1 MKIRL
6 VLCCLLVTFLLFS
19 GAVLSAQDVPPLTIG
34 DLRAALDAI
43 DAADPESQQA
53 MVDALWESLIAGGR
67 VPYVDFNSVMFMYRG
82 EAEVVDWRGDFTN
95 WEYVPELLGRQIG
108 DTDLW
113 VAETALPVNARI
125 EYKIVLDDNAWI
137 LDPANSAEAASG
149 FGPNSELRMPFFAA
163 TDMSADRE
171 ETAKGD
177 TSDLLRFD
185 STVLGYTVGYWVYTP
200 AGYDALDD
208 LPVVYV
214 LDGNDFGDPG
224 MGRIVPVLD
233 TLIADERIVPVVAV
247 LISARDPDT
256 PAINRRED
264 EFLGNREYFKFVAE
278 ELVAEIDAAYD
289 TSTLK
294 QNRAIVGTSYGG
306 LASAFIGVLYPDVF
320 DMVAMYSPALVLQ
333 DVFDTY
339 EAAEVL
345 PARYFIGTGY
355 PGWDNFVP
363 QDALDFIMA
372 QGAQLMFIQ
381 SEEGHSWGMWRA
393 MLDEML
399 IYFFGMRLS
408 E

>member
-6 VLCCLLVTFLLFS
+6 VYCCLLVLFMLC
-19 GAVLSAQDVPPLTIG
+19 GAVVSAQDAPPLIIG

-43 DAADPESQQA
+43 DDAAPASQQA
-53 MVDALWESLIAGGR
+53 MVDDLWDALIAAGR
-67 VPYVDFNSVMFMYRG
+67 VPYVDYNRVMFMYRG

-95 WEYVPELLGRQIG
+95 WEHVPELLGRQIG
-108 DTDLW
+108 GTDLW

-137 LDPANSAEAASG
+137 LDPANPAQAASG
-149 FGPNSELRMPFFAA
+149 FGPNSELRMPYFAT
-163 TDMSADRE
+163 TDVSADRE
-171 ETAKGD
+171 GIANGV

-185 STVLGYTVGYWVYTP
+185 SAALGYTVGYWVYTP

-233 TLIADERIVPVVAV
+233 SLIADGRIVPVIAV
-247 LISARDPDT
+247 LISARDPDV
-256 PAINRRED
+256 PANNRRED

-278 ELVAEIDAAYD
+278 ELVPEIDAAYD
-289 TSTLK
+289 SSPLK

-306 LASAFIGVLYPDVF
+306 LASAYLGVLYPDVF

-399 IYFFGMRLS
+399 IYFFGRRLS